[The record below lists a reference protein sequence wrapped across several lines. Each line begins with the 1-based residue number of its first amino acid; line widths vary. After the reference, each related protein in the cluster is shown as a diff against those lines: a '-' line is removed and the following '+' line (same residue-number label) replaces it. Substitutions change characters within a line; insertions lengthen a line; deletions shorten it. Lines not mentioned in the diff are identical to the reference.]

1 MSEIKQEFLQRSIT
15 AICLSAVVIALVLF
29 SPHLVLNTFV
39 FLLSLALFFEWMK
52 VSESSF
58 KKKIIFLLLFSFLIG
73 CILGIGTLFE
83 PISFITMLGI
93 TIWIVIAYQIFL
105 KEGRLS
111 SNFTFT
117 NFWIGLIL
125 ISTFCLTC
133 FQFVNGPPRL
143 RLDLLIAIFNVA
155 VFDSGAFIIGKNF
168 GKNSFLPELSPNKTI
183 EGLIGGLISSIVFV
197 IFLYLLLEE
206 VSFMVSL
213 ALVFS
218 IPFALCGDYF
228 FSFLK
233 RKANIKDT
241 GSILPGHG
249 GLLDRAD
256 SHLAAIPM
264 TAFFSLLLYTIGS
277 YF

>member
-1 MSEIKQEFLQRSIT
+1 MSELKQEFLQRSIT
-15 AICLSAVVIALVLF
+15 AICISAVVIAVVLF
-29 SPHLVLNTFV
+29 SPNLILNTFV

-58 KKKIIFLLLFSFLIG
+58 KKNVIFLSLFSILIG
-73 CILGIGTLFE
+73 CILGIGVFFE
-83 PISFITMLGI
+83 PISFIAMLGI
-93 TIWIVIAYQIFL
+93 TIWIFIAYQIFF
-105 KEGRLS
+105 KKGRLS

-117 NFWIGLIL
+117 NFWVGLIL
-125 ISTFCLTC
+125 ISTFCLIC
-133 FQFVNGPPRL
+133 FQFVNGSRL
-143 RLDLLIAIFNVA
+143 FLLIAIFNVA
-155 VFDSGAFIIGKNF
+155 VFDSGAYIIGKNF

-183 EGLIGGLISSIVFV
+183 EGLIGGLSSSIVFV
-197 IFLYLLLEE
+197 TFFCILLDEL
-206 VSFMVSL
+206 SL
-213 ALVFS
+213 RASAALMLS

-249 GLLDRAD
+249 GLLDRVD

-264 TAFFSLLLYTIGS
+264 TAFFSNLLFTIGS

>member
-1 MSEIKQEFLQRSIT
+1 MSELKQEFLKRSIT

-29 SPHLVLNTFV
+29 SPNIILNTFV

-52 VSESSF
+52 VSESSL
-58 KKKIIFLLLFSFLIG
+58 KKKIIFLLIFSFLIV

-83 PISFITMLGI
+83 PIPFIAMLGI
-93 TIWIVIAYQIFL
+93 TIWIVIAYQIFF
-105 KEGRLS
+105 KNGRLS

-125 ISTFCLTC
+125 ISTFCLIC
-133 FQFVNGPPRL
+133 FQFVNGSRL
-143 RLDLLIAIFNVA
+143 FLLIAIFNVA
-155 VFDSGAFIIGKNF
+155 VFDSGAYIIGKNF
-168 GKNSFLPELSPNKTI
+168 GKNPFLPELSPNKTI
-183 EGLIGGLISSIVFV
+183 EGLIGGSISSLVFV
-197 IFLYLLLEE
+197 SFLCIFLEE
-206 VSFMVSL
+206 VSLRASV
-213 ALVFS
+213 ALMLS

-249 GLLDRAD
+249 GLLDRVD

-264 TAFFSLLLYTIGS
+264 TSFFSLLLYTIGS

>member
-1 MSEIKQEFLQRSIT
+1 MSELKQEFLQRSIT

-29 SPHLVLNTFV
+29 SPNLILNTFI

-52 VSESSF
+52 VSESSL
-58 KKKIIFLLLFSFLIG
+58 KKKIIFLLIFSFLIV

-83 PISFITMLGI
+83 PIPFIAMLGI
-93 TIWIVIAYQIFL
+93 TIWIVIAYQIFF
-105 KEGRLS
+105 KNGRLS

-125 ISTFCLTC
+125 ISTFCLIC
-133 FQFVNGPPRL
+133 FQFVNGSRL
-143 RLDLLIAIFNVA
+143 FLLIAIFNVA
-155 VFDSGAFIIGKNF
+155 VFDSGAYIIGKNF
-168 GKNSFLPELSPNKTI
+168 GKNPFLPELSPNKTI
-183 EGLIGGLISSIVFV
+183 EGLIGGSISSLVFV
-197 IFLYLLLEE
+197 SFLCIFLEE
-206 VSFMVSL
+206 VSLRASV
-213 ALVFS
+213 ALMLS

-249 GLLDRAD
+249 GLLDRVD

-264 TAFFSLLLYTIGS
+264 TSFFLLLLYTIGS

>member
-1 MSEIKQEFLQRSIT
+1 MSELKQEFLQRSIT
-15 AICLSAVVIALVLF
+15 AICLSAIVIVLILF
-29 SPHLVLNTFV
+29 SPNLILNTFV

-73 CILGIGTLFE
+73 CILGIGNLFE
-83 PISFITMLGI
+83 PIPFITMLGI

-133 FQFVNGPPRL
+133 FQFVNGSRL
-143 RLDLLIAIFNVA
+143 FLLIAIFNVA
-155 VFDSGAFIIGKNF
+155 VFDSGAYITGKNF
-168 GKNSFLPELSPNKTI
+168 GKNLFLPELSPNKTV
-183 EGLIGGLISSIVFV
+183 EGLIGGLTSSIVFV
-197 IFLYLLLEE
+197 TLMYILLEE
-206 VSFMVSL
+206 VSL
-213 ALVFS
+213 RATAALMLS

-249 GLLDRAD
+249 GLLDRVD

-264 TAFFSLLLYTIGS
+264 TAFFSHLLYTIGS

>member
-1 MSEIKQEFLQRSIT
+1 MSELKQEFLQRSIT

-29 SPHLVLNTFV
+29 SPNLILNTFV

-58 KKKIIFLLLFSFLIG
+58 KKKVIFLILFSFLISF
-73 CILGIGTLFE
+73 ILGIGVLFE
-83 PISFITMLGI
+83 PISFIAMLGI
-93 TIWIVIAYQIFL
+93 TIWIVIAYQIFFR
-105 KEGRLS
+105 EGRLS
-111 SNFTFT
+111 SKFTFT
-117 NFWIGLIL
+117 NFWVGLIL
-125 ISTFCLTC
+125 ISTFCLIC
-133 FQFVNGPPRL
+133 FQFVNESRL
-143 RLDLLIAIFNVA
+143 FLLIAIFNTA
-155 VFDSGAFIIGKNF
+155 VFDSGAYIIGKNF

-183 EGLIGGLISSIVFV
+183 EGLIGGLTSSIVFV
-197 IFLYLLLEE
+197 SFLCILLEDL
-206 VSFMVSL
+206 SFRASA
-213 ALVFS
+213 ALMLS

-233 RKANIKDT
+233 RKVNIKDT

-249 GLLDRAD
+249 GLLDRVD

-264 TAFFSLLLYTIGS
+264 TAFFSHLLFTIGS

>member
-1 MSEIKQEFLQRSIT
+1 MSEVKQEFLQRSI
-15 AICLSAVVIALVLF
+15 IALVLF
-29 SPHLVLNTFV
+29 SSNLILNTFV

-52 VSESSF
+52 ISESSF
-58 KKKIIFLLLFSFLIG
+58 KKKVIFLLLFTFLIG
-73 CILGIGTLFE
+73 CIRGIGALFE

-93 TIWIVIAYQIFL
+93 TIWIVIAYQIFF
-105 KEGRLS
+105 KGGRLS
-111 SNFTFT
+111 ANFTFT

-125 ISTFCLTC
+125 ISTFSLIC
-133 FQFVNGPPRL
+133 FQFVDGSRL
-143 RLDLLIAIFNVA
+143 FLLIVIFNVA
-155 VFDSGAFIIGKNF
+155 VFDSGAYIIGKNF

-183 EGLIGGLISSIVFV
+183 EGLIGGLTSSIVFV
-197 IFLYLLLEE
+197 TFLCILLEE
-206 VSFMVSL
+206 VSLRASV
-213 ALVFS
+213 ALMLS

-249 GLLDRAD
+249 GLLDRVD

-264 TAFFSLLLYTIGS
+264 TSFFSLLLYTIGS

>member
-1 MSEIKQEFLQRSIT
+1 MSELKQEFLQRSIT

-29 SPHLVLNTFV
+29 SPNLILNTFV

-58 KKKIIFLLLFSFLIG
+58 KRKVIFLILFSFLISF
-73 CILGIGTLFE
+73 ILGIGVLFE
-83 PISFITMLGI
+83 PISFIAMLGI
-93 TIWIVIAYQIFL
+93 TIWIVIAYQIFFR
-105 KEGRLS
+105 EGRLS
-111 SNFTFT
+111 SKFTFT
-117 NFWIGLIL
+117 NFWVGLIL
-125 ISTFCLTC
+125 ISTFCLIC
-133 FQFVNGPPRL
+133 FQFVNESRL
-143 RLDLLIAIFNVA
+143 FLLIAIFNTA
-155 VFDSGAFIIGKNF
+155 VFDSGAYIIGKNF

-183 EGLIGGLISSIVFV
+183 EGLIGGLTSSIVFV
-197 IFLYLLLEE
+197 SFLCILLEDL
-206 VSFMVSL
+206 SIGASA
-213 ALVFS
+213 ALMLS

-233 RKANIKDT
+233 RKVNIKDT

-249 GLLDRAD
+249 GLLDRVD

-264 TAFFSLLLYTIGS
+264 TAFFSHLLYTIGS

>member
-1 MSEIKQEFLQRSIT
+1 MSELKQEFLQRSIT
-15 AICLSAVVIALVLF
+15 AICISAVVIALVLF
-29 SPHLVLNTFV
+29 SPNLILNTFV

-58 KKKIIFLLLFSFLIG
+58 KKKVIFLLLFSFLIG
-73 CILGIGTLFE
+73 FILGFGILFE
-83 PISFITMLGI
+83 PISFIAMLGI
-93 TIWIVIAYQIFL
+93 TIWIFIAYQIFFR
-105 KEGRLS
+105 EGRLS

-117 NFWIGLIL
+117 NLWVGLIL
-125 ISTFCLTC
+125 ISTFCLIC
-133 FQFVNGPPRL
+133 FQFVNGSRIF
-143 RLDLLIAIFNVA
+143 LLIAIFNVA
-155 VFDSGAFIIGKNF
+155 VFDSGAYIIGKNF

-183 EGLIGGLISSIVFV
+183 EGLIGGLSSSIVFV
-197 IFLYLLLEE
+197 TLLCILLDE
-206 VSFMVSL
+206 VSLRASA
-213 ALVFS
+213 ALMLS

-249 GLLDRAD
+249 GLLDRVD

-264 TAFFSLLLYTIGS
+264 TAFFSYLLLTIGS

>member
-1 MSEIKQEFLQRSIT
+1 MSELKQEFLQRSIT

-29 SPHLVLNTFV
+29 SPNLILDTFV

-58 KKKIIFLLLFSFLIG
+58 KRKVIFLILFSFLISF
-73 CILGIGTLFE
+73 ILGIGVLFE
-83 PISFITMLGI
+83 PISFIAMLGI
-93 TIWIVIAYQIFL
+93 TIWIVIAYQIFFR
-105 KEGRLS
+105 EGRLS
-111 SNFTFT
+111 SKFTFT
-117 NFWIGLIL
+117 NFWVGLIL
-125 ISTFCLTC
+125 ISTFCLIC
-133 FQFVNGPPRL
+133 FQFVNESRL
-143 RLDLLIAIFNVA
+143 FLLIAIFNTA
-155 VFDSGAFIIGKNF
+155 VFDSGAYIIGKNF

-183 EGLIGGLISSIVFV
+183 EGLIGGLTSSIVFV
-197 IFLYLLLEE
+197 SFLCILLEDL
-206 VSFMVSL
+206 SIGASA
-213 ALVFS
+213 ALMLS

-233 RKANIKDT
+233 RKVNIKDT

-249 GLLDRAD
+249 GLLDRVD

-264 TAFFSLLLYTIGS
+264 TAFFSHLLFTIGS